1 MQVPRR
7 TFEVLQMKENEGVD
21 KYFARTLT
29 VANKIKI
36 HGEKMDQVVII
47 ENILRSMTLKFDY
60 VVCSMEESNNLDTL
74 TIDELQ
80 SSLLVHEQ
88 RMKGH
93 EQSSEEQALG
103 KEPSFL
109 TQAAQT
115 ICWETSSGL
124 WTLMSN
130 SSIQ

>member
-1 MQVPRR
+1 MSM
-7 TFEVLQMKENEGVD
+7 TI
-21 KYFARTLT
+21 
-29 VANKIKI
+29 ANKIKI

-60 VVCSMEESNNLDTL
+60 VVCSVEESNNLDTL

-88 RMKGH
+88 RMKGQ
-93 EQSSEEQALG
+93 EQSSEEQSLG

-115 ICWETSSGL
+115 TC
-124 WTLMSN
+124 
-130 SSIQ
+130 